1 MDLTCEFRLGS
12 VLIRPNEI
20 KDLPDVMNRP
30 ASVARGDDALPDGR
44 REEG

>member
-1 MDLTCEFRLGS
+1 MDLTCEFRLGN
-12 VLIRPNEI
+12 VRICHNEI
-20 KDLPDVMNRP
+20 KGLPDVMNRP